1 MRAAV
6 YVRVSTP
13 KQVHQQT
20 LEQQLE
26 RLRDH
31 LREQGLTLEESLIF
45 RDDGYSGGRLNR
57 PGLDRLRDAIRERR
71 LDLVVL
77 TAPDRLARNYV
88 HQVLLLEEFEQY
100 GCQVK
105 FLDRPM
111 SQDPHDQ
118 LLLQIRGAVAEYVRT
133 LITERMRRG
142 RLAKLRAGI
151 LLPWTHAPYG
161 YCPHPDR
168 PRDPRGLTLD
178 PGEAA
183 VVSEIFAR
191 YLEPGVGLL
200 QVARLLRDRQV
211 PSPTGKTFWGL
222 ATVRGILTNPVY
234 TGQVYAGRTR
244 YRPARI
250 RRSATHPLG
259 RPHDTAIAVP
269 QGEWIPV
276 ATVPAIVT
284 QDEFDRVQGKL
295 AKNRT
300 FARRH
305 NTVHPYLL
313 RALVSCGHCRR
324 ACIGRT
330 LVHSPY
336 GYYVC
341 SGKIKYADRDDR
353 PCPSRFAPAA
363 QLDDLVWRDLCEVL
377 THPTELTQ
385 ALERAH
391 AGHWLPQEVQARRAI
406 LHKGRASLGQQ
417 LERLTAAYLQAII
430 PLPEYERR
438 RRELEQRDQAL
449 AAQDAELSAQAE
461 HHQEV
466 AGLAI
471 AIEEFC
477 VRVRSGLAQATFEQ
491 RRQLVE
497 LLIDRV
503 IVTDAEVEIRY
514 VIPTHSSSEHIRFCH
529 LRKDYFGAPDL
540 ARAVDLQTPQQ
551 VGIGRVLGMGLAGVR
566 SRRQAHQPQHP
577 HQPLDALAIDPVPKA
592 PEIGRHPA
600 AAVEGMSRVFRVD
613 QRQQFQV
620 LRVRL
625 RLPAGRVQD
634 RAGNP
639 GQHAL
644 PAGRQGAVPINPAL
658 AFP

>member
-45 RDDGYSGGRLNR
+45 RDDGYSGSRLNR

-71 LDLVVL
+71 LDQVVL

-88 HQVLLLEEFEQY
+88 HQVLLLEEFEQN

-118 LLLQIRGAVAEYVRT
+118 LLLQIRGAVAEYERA

-178 PGEAA
+178 PGAAA

-200 QVARLLRDRQV
+200 QVARLLRNRQT

-250 RRSATHPLG
+250 RRSATHPIG
-259 RPHDTAIAVP
+259 RPHDTAIAAP
-269 QGEWIPV
+269 SAEWIPV
-276 ATVPAIVT
+276 ATVPAIVS
-284 QDEFDRVQGKL
+284 QDEFDRVQSKL
-295 AKNRT
+295 TKNRT

-313 RALVSCGHCRR
+313 RALVSCGHCLR

-330 LVHSPY
+330 LAHSPY

-341 SGKIKYADRDDR
+341 SGKLKSSDRDDR

-363 QLDDLVWRDLCEVL
+363 QLDERVWQDLCEVL

-391 AGHWLPQEVQARRAI
+391 AGHWLPQELRARRAN
-406 LHKGRASLGQQ
+406 LQKGRASLGQQ
-417 LERLTAAYLQAII
+417 LERLTEAYLQAII

-438 RRELEQRDQAL
+438 RRDLAQRDQAL
-449 AAQDAELSAQAE
+449 AEQEAQLSAQAE
-461 HHQEV
+461 RHEEV

-477 VRVRSGLAQATFEQ
+477 ARVQRGLVNATFEQ
-491 RRQLVE
+491 KRQLVE

-514 VIPTHSSSEHIRFCH
+514 VIPTHPSSEHIRFCH
-529 LRKDYFGAPDL
+529 LRKDYFADPRLIGTLDSKTLPQHIRGHRQGMARIRCHAKPAFLL
-540 ARAVDLQTPQQ
+540 AARPQ
-551 VGIGRVLGMGLAGVR
+551 LAADAFDPMHAHPHPV
-566 SRRQAHQPQHP
+566 RRQI
-577 HQPLDALAIDPVPKA
+577 ALQSLGAI
-592 PEIGRHPA
+592 G
-600 AAVEGMSRVFRVD
+600 
-613 QRQQFQV
+613 
-620 LRVRL
+620 
-625 RLPAGRVQD
+625 PAGTLV
-634 RAGNP
+634 GGLNL
-639 GQHAL
+639 GL
-644 PAGRQGAVPINPAL
+644 
-658 AFP
+658 

>member
-1 MRAAV
+1 MRVAV

-31 LREQGLTLEESLIF
+31 LREQGLILEESLIF
-45 RDDGYSGGRLNR
+45 RDDGYSGSRLNR

-71 LDLVVL
+71 IDQVVL

-88 HQVLLLEEFEQY
+88 HQVLLLEEFEQD
-100 GCQVK
+100 GCQVQ

-118 LLLQIRGAVAEYVRT
+118 LLLQIRGAVAEYERT

-178 PGEAA
+178 PGAAA

-191 YLEPGVGLL
+191 HLEPGVGLL
-200 QVARLLRDRQV
+200 QVARLLRDRQI
-211 PSPTGKTFWGL
+211 PSPTGKTCWGL

-250 RRSATHPLG
+250 RRSATHPIG
-259 RPHDTAIAVP
+259 RPHDTAIAAP
-269 QGEWIPV
+269 SAEWIPV
-276 ATVPAIVT
+276 ATVPVIVS

-313 RALVSCGHCRR
+313 RALVSCGHCLR

-330 LVHSPY
+330 LAHSPY

-341 SGKIKYADRDDR
+341 SGKLKSSDRDNR

-363 QLDDLVWRDLCEVL
+363 QLDERVWQDLCEVL

-391 AGHWLPQEVQARRAI
+391 AGHWLPQELQARRVN
-406 LHKGRASLGQQ
+406 LQKGRASLGQQ
-417 LERLTAAYLQAII
+417 LERLTEAYLQAII

-438 RRELEQRDQAL
+438 RRDLTQRDQSL
-449 AAQDAELSAQAE
+449 AEQEAQLSAQAE
-461 HHQEV
+461 RHEEV

-471 AIEEFC
+471 AIKEFC
-477 VRVRSGLAQATFEQ
+477 ARVQRGLVNATFEQ
-491 RRQLVE
+491 KRQLVE

-514 VIPTHSSSEHIRFCH
+514 VIPTHPSSEHIRFCH
-529 LRKDYFGAPDL
+529 LRKDYFGAPHL
-540 ARAVDLQTPQQ
+540 IRAGDRHASQQ
-551 VGIGRVLGMGLAGVR
+551 VRVNAVLGIGTRQPRFGVNG
-566 SRRQAHQPQHP
+566 RQAHLAHQSHHPLAIHHIPGAAQHGGHPPTPVKRMRGVFLVQPAHQLQVQGARCGTPVIPRAPVQPQ
-577 HQPLDALAIDPVPKA
+577 
-592 PEIGRHPA
+592 
-600 AAVEGMSRVFRVD
+600 
-613 QRQQFQV
+613 
-620 LRVRL
+620 
-625 RLPAGRVQD
+625 
-634 RAGNP
+634 
-639 GQHAL
+639 
-644 PAGRQGAVPINPAL
+644 
-658 AFP
+658 

>member
-45 RDDGYSGGRLNR
+45 RDDGYSGSRLNR
-57 PGLDRLRDAIRERR
+57 PGLDRLRDASRERR
-71 LDLVVL
+71 LDQVVL

-88 HQVLLLEEFEQY
+88 HQVLLLEEFEQN

-111 SQDPHDQ
+111 RQDPHDQ
-118 LLLQIRGAVAEYVRT
+118 LLLQIRGAVAEYERA

-168 PRDPRGLTLD
+168 PRDPCGLTLD
-178 PGEAA
+178 PGAAA

-191 YLEPGVGLL
+191 YLEPGAGLL
-200 QVARLLRDRQV
+200 QVARLLRDRQT

-250 RRSATHPLG
+250 RRSATHPIG
-259 RPHDTAIAVP
+259 RPHDTAIAAP
-269 QGEWIPV
+269 SAEWIPV
-276 ATVPAIVT
+276 ATVPAIVS
-284 QDEFDRVQGKL
+284 QDEFDRVQSKL

-313 RALVSCGHCRR
+313 RALVSCGHCLR

-330 LVHSPY
+330 LAHSRY

-341 SGKIKYADRDDR
+341 SGKLKSSDRDDR

-363 QLDDLVWRDLCEVL
+363 QLDERVWQDLGEVL
-377 THPTELTQ
+377 THPTEITQ

-391 AGHWLPQEVQARRAI
+391 AGHWLPQELQARRAN
-406 LHKGRASLGQQ
+406 LQKGRVSLGQQ
-417 LERLTAAYLQAII
+417 LERLTEAYLQAII

-438 RRELEQRDQAL
+438 RRDLAQRDQAL
-449 AAQDAELSAQAE
+449 AEQEAQLSAQAE
-461 HHQEV
+461 RHEEV

-477 VRVRSGLAQATFEQ
+477 ARVQRGLVNATFEQ
-491 RRQLVE
+491 KRQLVE

-514 VIPTHSSSEHIRFCH
+514 VIPTHPSSEHIRFCH
-529 LRKDYFGAPDL
+529 LRKDYFRTPHLVRPDH
-540 ARAVDLQTPQQ
+540 
-551 VGIGRVLGMGLAGVR
+551 G
-566 SRRQAHQPQHP
+566 
-577 HQPLDALAIDPVPKA
+577 DAT
-592 PEIGRHPA
+592 
-600 AAVEGMSRVFRVD
+600 
-613 QRQQFQV
+613 Q
-620 LRVRL
+620 
-625 RLPAGRVQD
+625 
-634 RAGNP
+634 
-639 GQHAL
+639 
-644 PAGRQGAVPINPAL
+644 
-658 AFP
+658 

>member
-1 MRAAV
+1 MRTAV

-45 RDDGYSGGRLNR
+45 RDDGYSGSRLNR

-71 LDLVVL
+71 IDQLIL

-88 HQVLLLEEFEQY
+88 HQVLLLEEFEQD
-100 GCQVK
+100 GCQVQ

-118 LLLQIRGAVAEYVRT
+118 LLLQIRGAVAEYERT

-142 RLAKLRAGI
+142 RLAKLQAGI

-178 PGEAA
+178 PGAAA

-191 YLEPGVGLL
+191 YLEPGIGLL
-200 QVARLLRDRQV
+200 QVARLLRDRQI

-250 RRSATHPLG
+250 RRSATHPIG
-259 RPHDTAIAVP
+259 RPHDTAIAAP
-269 QGEWIPV
+269 SAEWIPV
-276 ATVPAIVT
+276 ATVPAIVS
-284 QDEFDRVQGKL
+284 QDVFDRVQSKL

-313 RALVSCGHCRR
+313 RALVSCGHCLR

-330 LVHSPY
+330 LAHSPY

-341 SGKIKYADRDDR
+341 SGKLKYSDRDDR

-363 QLDDLVWRDLCEVL
+363 QLDELVWQDLCAVL

-391 AGHWLPQEVQARRAI
+391 AGHWLPQELQARQAN
-406 LHKGRASLGQQ
+406 LQKGRASLGQQ
-417 LERLTAAYLQAII
+417 LERLTEAYLQAII

-438 RRELEQRDQAL
+438 RRDLAQRDQAL
-449 AAQDAELSAQAE
+449 AEQEAQLSAQAE
-461 HHQEV
+461 RHEEV

-477 VRVRSGLAQATFEQ
+477 ARVQRGLVNATFEQ
-491 RRQLVE
+491 KRQLVE

-514 VIPTHSSSEHIRFCH
+514 VIPTHPSSEHIRFCH
-529 LRKDYFGAPDL
+529 LRKDYFGRPDL
-540 ARAVDLQTPQQ
+540 IRTVNDQIPQQ
-551 VGIGRVLGMGLAGVR
+551 VRIDLVRRVRQAEIALRIL
-566 SRRQAHQPQHP
+566 RRQVHRAHQALDLLAVHLI
-577 HQPLDALAIDPVPKA
+577 PLVLPPVADAS
-592 PEIGRHPA
+592 
-600 AAVEGMSRVFRVD
+600 AAVDGMLQVAAVD
-613 QRQQFQV
+613 QRHQRKFLV
-620 LRVRL
+620 GDRL
-625 RLPAGRVQD
+625 GHVIERRT
-634 RAGNP
+634 
-639 GQHAL
+639 
-644 PAGRQGAVPINPAL
+644 RQIQ
-658 AFP
+658 